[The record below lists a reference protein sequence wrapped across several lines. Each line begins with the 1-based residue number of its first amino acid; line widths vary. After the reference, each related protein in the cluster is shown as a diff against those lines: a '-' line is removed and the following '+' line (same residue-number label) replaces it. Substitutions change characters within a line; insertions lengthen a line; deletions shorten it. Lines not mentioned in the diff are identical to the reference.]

1 MKWEKDLR
9 LPFSCLLIDLC
20 REAQQKEERMLKDK
34 ILVADDEKSM
44 REFLDIMLKKEGYKV
59 ALASNGEEVLKLIE
73 KDIFDLALV
82 DIRMPKLDGI
92 SALKRIKSF
101 SPETI
106 VIIITAYASA
116 DTAIK
121 AMKEGAYDY
130 ITKPF
135 KIEEI
140 KLIIKNAL
148 EKKQLQTEN
157 ILLKQVVRDRYHF
170 ENIIGQSSKM
180 LELYDLMEK
189 VAPTKTNILITGES
203 GTGKELVA
211 KAIHYNSP
219 RKDKPFVT
227 LNCGAIPESLIES
240 ELFGHMKGAF
250 TDAITTK
257 KGLFEVADEGTI
269 FLDEISELPLMMQVK
284 LLRVL
289 QDKEFKRVGGTEDIR
304 VDVRIISATNKDL
317 EVAVREKQ
325 FREDLFY
332 RLNVIQIKLPTLRER
347 KEDIAALTKHFL
359 KRYAEDLGKPITGI
373 SPEAL
378 RILVQYDYP
387 GNVRELQNIIE
398 RAVALETAQ
407 ELTPQNLTSYLDDQL
422 PQKKGA
428 LHLDLPSEGIDLE
441 KVVEDLER
449 TLLLKALDRTKG
461 IKKKAADLL
470 HINFRSMRY
479 RLEKYG
485 LNDTEES

>member
-1 MKWEKDLR
+1 L
-9 LPFSCLLIDLC
+9 
-20 REAQQKEERMLKDK
+20 LKDK

-59 ALASNGEEVLKLIE
+59 TLASNGEEVMKLIE

-82 DIRMPKLDGI
+82 DIRMPREDGI
-92 SALKRIKSF
+92 SVLKKIKSI
-101 SPETI
+101 SPETVVI
-106 VIIITAYASA
+106 VITAYASA

-135 KIEEI
+135 KIDEI
-140 KLIIKNAL
+140 KLIIQNAL
-148 EKKQLQTEN
+148 EKKHLQKEN
-157 ILLKQVVRDRYHF
+157 LLLKQVVRDRYHF

-180 LELYDLMEK
+180 LELYDLLEK

-240 ELFGHMKGAF
+240 ELFGHMRGAF
-250 TDAITTK
+250 TDAISTK

-289 QDKEFKRVGGTEDIR
+289 QDREFKRVGGTEDIR

-317 EVAVREKQ
+317 EGAVREKQ

-332 RLNVIQIKLPTLRER
+332 RLNVIQIRIPSLRER
-347 KEDIAALTKHFL
+347 KEDIPSLTGHFL
-359 KRYAEDLGKPITGI
+359 KKYSEELGKQISQV

-378 RILVQYDYP
+378 RTLVQYDYP

-398 RAVALETAQ
+398 RAVALETSQ
-407 ELTPQNLTSYLDDQL
+407 ELTVQNLSSYIEEQL
-422 PQKKGA
+422 PIKKRP
-428 LHLDLPSEGIDLE
+428 LDLEIPSEGVDLE
-441 KVVEDLER
+441 KIVEDVER

-461 IKKKAADLL
+461 IKKKAAELL

-485 LNDTEES
+485 LNHSDES

>member
-1 MKWEKDLR
+1 
-9 LPFSCLLIDLC
+9 
-20 REAQQKEERMLKDK
+20 
-34 ILVADDEKSM
+34 M

-59 ALASNGEEVLKLIE
+59 SLASNGEEVLKLID
-73 KDIFDLALV
+73 KDLFDLILL
-82 DIRMPKLDGI
+82 DIRLPRLDGI
-92 SALKRIKSF
+92 GVLKKIKTA

-106 VIIITAYASA
+106 VIMITAYASA

-135 KIEEI
+135 KVDEI

-148 EKKQLQTEN
+148 EKKNLQKEN
-157 ILLKQVVRDRYHF
+157 LLLKQVVRDRYRF
-170 ENIIGQSSKM
+170 GSIIGQSSKM
-180 LELYDLMEK
+180 LALYDLLEK
-189 VAPTKTNILITGES
+189 IAPTKTNILITGES
-203 GTGKELVA
+203 GTGKELAA
-211 KAIHYNSP
+211 KAVHYNSS

-250 TDAITTK
+250 TDAIATK
-257 KGLFEVADEGTI
+257 KGLFEMADEGTI
-269 FLDEISELPLMMQVK
+269 FLDEISELPLLMQVK

-289 QDKEFKRVGGTEDIR
+289 QDKEFKRVGGTDDIR

-317 EVAVREKQ
+317 EEAVKEKR

-332 RLNVIQIKLPTLRER
+332 RLNVIQVKMPPLRDR
-347 KEDIAALTKHFL
+347 KEDIPILASHFL
-359 KRYAEDLGKPITGI
+359 KKYSEELNKNIFKV

-378 RILVQYDYP
+378 TMLLNYGYP

-398 RAVALETAQ
+398 RAVALGNGN
-407 ELTPQNLTSYLDDQL
+407 ELTPQHLSSYLDEQIQTKRSAID
-422 PQKKGA
+422 
-428 LHLDLPSEGIDLE
+428 LDIPPDGIDLE
-441 KVVEDLER
+441 KVIEEIER
-449 TLLLKALDRTKG
+449 ALLLKALDRTKG
-461 IKKKAADLL
+461 IKKKAAELL
-470 HINFRSMRY
+470 RINFRSMRY

-485 LNDTEES
+485 LDHDGIE

>member
-1 MKWEKDLR
+1 MIKDR
-9 LPFSCLLIDLC
+9 
-20 REAQQKEERMLKDK
+20 
-34 ILVADDEKSM
+34 ILVADDEQSM

-59 ALASNGEEVLKLIE
+59 SLASNGEEVVKLM
-73 KDIFDLALV
+73 DNDLFDLVLL

-92 SALKRIKSF
+92 SALKKIKVIA
-101 SPETI
+101 PETI
-106 VIIITAYASA
+106 VIMITAYASA

-135 KIEEI
+135 KVEEI

-148 EKKQLQTEN
+148 EKKNLQKEN
-157 ILLKQVVRDRYHF
+157 ILLKQVVRDRFHF
-170 ENIIGQSSKM
+170 GNIIGQSSKM
-180 LELYDLMEK
+180 VSLYDLLEK
-189 VAPTKTNILITGES
+189 VSPTKTNILIAGES

-219 RKDKPFVT
+219 RKEKPFVT
-227 LNCGAIPESLIES
+227 LNCGAIPETLIES

-250 TDAITTK
+250 TDAIAMK
-257 KGLFEVADEGTI
+257 KGLFEVADEGTL
-269 FLDEISELPLMMQVK
+269 FLDEISELPLLMQVK

-289 QDKEFKRVGGTEDIR
+289 QDREFKRVGGTEDIR

-317 EVAVREKQ
+317 EEGVKGKR

-332 RLNVIQIKLPTLRER
+332 RLNVIQIKLPSLRER
-347 KEDIAALTKHFL
+347 KEDIPLLADHFL
-359 KRYAEDLGKPITGI
+359 KKYSGELSKNISRI

-378 RILVQYDYP
+378 QILLKYEYP

-398 RAVALETAQ
+398 RAVALESSQ
-407 ELTPQNLTSYLDDQL
+407 ELTANNLNSYLSESPL
-422 PQKKGA
+422 LKKGSI
-428 LHLDLPSEGIDLE
+428 DIEIPNEGIDLE
-441 KVVEDLER
+441 KMVEDLER
-449 TLLLKALDRTKG
+449 TLLLKALDKTKG
-461 IKKKAADLL
+461 IKKRAAELL

-485 LNDTEES
+485 LNHGVDSQSD

>member
-1 MKWEKDLR
+1 MKGNGM
-9 LPFSCLLIDLC
+9 F
-20 REAQQKEERMLKDK
+20 KDK
-34 ILVADDEKSM
+34 ILVADDEQSM

-59 ALASNGEEVLKLIE
+59 SLASNGEEVLKLAE
-73 KDIFDLALV
+73 KDIFDLILM

-92 SALKRIKSF
+92 AVLKKIKAL

-106 VIIITAYASA
+106 VVMITAYAST

-130 ITKPF
+130 VTKPF
-135 KIEEI
+135 KVDEI
-140 KLIIKNAL
+140 KLIIRNAL
-148 EKKQLQTEN
+148 EKKNLQKEN

-170 ENIIGQSSKM
+170 DNILGQSPKM
-180 LELYDLMEK
+180 LALYDLLEK
-189 VAPTKTNILITGES
+189 VGPTKTNILIAGES

-227 LNCGAIPESLIES
+227 LNCGAIPEPLIES

-250 TDAITTK
+250 TDAIATK
-257 KGLFEVADEGTI
+257 KGLFEMADEGTI
-269 FLDEISELPLMMQVK
+269 FLDEISELPLLMQVK

-304 VDVRIISATNKDL
+304 VDVRIMSATNKDL
-317 EVAVREKQ
+317 EEAVREKR

-332 RLNVIQIKLPTLRER
+332 RLNVIQIKLPPLRDR
-347 KEDIAALTKHFL
+347 REDIPLLVMHFL
-359 KRYAEDLGKPITGI
+359 KRYSEELNKNITGI
-373 SPEAL
+373 SPETL
-378 RILVQYDYP
+378 RVLLNYDFP

-398 RAVALETAQ
+398 RAVALESTQ
-407 ELTPQNLTSYLDDQL
+407 ELTSQNLSSYLDQQPSL
-422 PQKKGA
+422 KKRSID
-428 LHLDLPSEGIDLE
+428 LDIPNEGLDLE
-441 KVVEDLER
+441 KVVEELER
-449 TLLLKALDRTKG
+449 NLLVKALDRTKG
-461 IKKKAADLL
+461 IKKKAAELL
-470 HINFRSMRY
+470 RIKFRSMRY

-485 LNDTEES
+485 LNQGPDS

>member
-1 MKWEKDLR
+1 
-9 LPFSCLLIDLC
+9 
-20 REAQQKEERMLKDK
+20 MLKDK
-34 ILVADDEKSM
+34 ILVADDEQSM

-59 ALASNGEEVLKLIE
+59 SLASNGEEVVKLI
-73 KDIFDLALV
+73 DNDLFDLVLL

-92 SALKRIKSF
+92 SALKKIKAIT
-101 SPETI
+101 PETI
-106 VIIITAYASA
+106 VIMITAYASA

-135 KIEEI
+135 KVEEI

-148 EKKQLQTEN
+148 EKINLQKEN

-170 ENIIGQSSKM
+170 GNIIGQSPKM
-180 LELYDLMEK
+180 VALYDLLEK
-189 VAPTKTNILITGES
+189 VSPTKTNILIAGES

-219 RKDKPFVT
+219 RKEKPFVT
-227 LNCGAIPESLIES
+227 LNCGAIPEALIES

-250 TDAITTK
+250 TDAIATK

-269 FLDEISELPLMMQVK
+269 FLDEISELPLLMQVK

-317 EVAVREKQ
+317 EGAVKEKV

-332 RLNVIQIKLPTLRER
+332 RLNVIQIKLPPLRER
-347 KEDIAALTKHFL
+347 KEDIPILANHFL
-359 KRYAEDLGKPITGI
+359 KKYSEELNKNISKI
-373 SPEAL
+373 SPETIQ
-378 RILVQYDYP
+378 ILLHYEYP

-398 RAVALETAQ
+398 RAVALEGSQ
-407 ELTPQNLTSYLDDQL
+407 ELTAVNLNSYLSEQPL
-422 PQKKGA
+422 LKKGSM
-428 LHLDLPSEGIDLE
+428 DIEIPNEGIDLE
-441 KVVEDLER
+441 KMVEDLER
-449 TLLLKALDRTKG
+449 TLLVKALDKTKG
-461 IKKKAADLL
+461 IKKKAAELL

-485 LNDTEES
+485 LNHGVDYQPD

>member
-1 MKWEKDLR
+1 
-9 LPFSCLLIDLC
+9 
-20 REAQQKEERMLKDK
+20 MLKDK
-34 ILVADDEKSM
+34 ILVADDEQSM
-44 REFLDIMLKKEGYKV
+44 REFLEIMFKKEGYHV
-59 ALASNGEEVLKLIE
+59 SLASNGEEVLKLAE
-73 KDIFDLALV
+73 KEIFDLVLL
-82 DIRMPKLDGI
+82 DIRMPRLDGI
-92 SALKRIKSF
+92 SALKKIKAL

-106 VIIITAYASA
+106 VIMITAYASA

-135 KIEEI
+135 KLDEI

-148 EKKQLQTEN
+148 EKKNLQREN

-170 ENIIGQSSKM
+170 DNIIGQSSKM
-180 LELYDLMEK
+180 IVLYELLEK

-227 LNCGAIPESLIES
+227 LNCGAIPEALIES

-250 TDAITTK
+250 TDAIATK
-257 KGLFEVADEGTI
+257 KGLFELADEGTI
-269 FLDEISELPLMMQVK
+269 FLDEISELPLLMQVK

-289 QDKEFKRVGGTEDIR
+289 QDREFKRVGGTEDIR

-317 EVAVREKQ
+317 EEGVREKR

-332 RLNVIQIKLPTLRER
+332 RLNVIQIKIPPLREKR
-347 KEDIAALTKHFL
+347 EDIPLLTTHFL
-359 KRYAEDLGKPITGI
+359 KKYSEELNKNISGI

-378 RILVQYDYP
+378 RILLGYDYP

-398 RAVALETAQ
+398 RAVALEITQ
-407 ELTPQNLTSYLDDQL
+407 ELSAQNLSSYLDEQL
-422 PQKKGA
+422 PMKKRP
-428 LHLDLPSEGIDLE
+428 LDLEIPNEGIDLE

-449 TLLLKALDRTKG
+449 MLLLKALEKTKG

-470 HINFRSMRY
+470 RINFRSMRY

-485 LNDTEES
+485 LNHEADS

>member
-1 MKWEKDLR
+1 
-9 LPFSCLLIDLC
+9 
-20 REAQQKEERMLKDK
+20 MLKDK

-59 ALASNGEEVLKLIE
+59 TLASNGEEVMKLIE

-82 DIRMPKLDGI
+82 DIRMPRQDGI
-92 SALKRIKSF
+92 SVLKRIKSI
-101 SPETI
+101 SPETVVI
-106 VIIITAYASA
+106 VITAYASA

-135 KIEEI
+135 KIDEI
-140 KLIIKNAL
+140 KLIIQNAL
-148 EKKQLQTEN
+148 EKKHLQKEN
-157 ILLKQVVRDRYHF
+157 LLLKQVVRDRYHF

-180 LELYDLMEK
+180 LELYDLLEK

-240 ELFGHMKGAF
+240 ELFGHMRGAF
-250 TDAITTK
+250 TDAISTK

-289 QDKEFKRVGGTEDIR
+289 QDREFKRVGGTEDIR
-304 VDVRIISATNKDL
+304 VDVRILSATNKDL
-317 EVAVREKQ
+317 EGAVREKQ

-332 RLNVIQIKLPTLRER
+332 RLNVIQIRIPSLRER
-347 KEDIAALTKHFL
+347 KEDIPLLTSHFL
-359 KRYAEDLGKPITGI
+359 KRYSEELGKQISQI

-378 RILVQYDYP
+378 RVLVQYDYP

-398 RAVALETAQ
+398 RAMALETSQ
-407 ELTPQNLTSYLDDQL
+407 ELTAQNLSSYIEEQL
-422 PQKKGA
+422 PIKKRP
-428 LHLDLPSEGIDLE
+428 LDLEIPSEGVDLE
-441 KVVEDLER
+441 KIVEDVER

-461 IKKKAADLL
+461 IKKKAAEVL

-485 LNDTEES
+485 LNHSDEP

>member
-1 MKWEKDLR
+1 
-9 LPFSCLLIDLC
+9 
-20 REAQQKEERMLKDK
+20 MLKDK
-34 ILVADDEKSM
+34 ILVADDEQSM

-59 ALASNGEEVLKLIE
+59 SLASNGEEVIKLIE
-73 KDIFDLALV
+73 KDIFDLVLM
-82 DIRMPKLDGI
+82 DIRMPRLDGI
-92 SALKRIKSF
+92 STLKKIKAI

-106 VIIITAYASA
+106 VIMITAYASA

-135 KIEEI
+135 KVEEI

-148 EKKQLQTEN
+148 EKKNLQKEN

-180 LELYDLMEK
+180 LDLYKLLEK

-219 RKDKPFVT
+219 RKEKPFVT

-250 TDAITTK
+250 TDAIATK

-269 FLDEISELPLMMQVK
+269 FLDEISELPLLMQVK

-289 QDKEFKRVGGTEDIR
+289 QDREFKRVGGTEDIR

-317 EVAVREKQ
+317 EEAVREKR

-332 RLNVIQIKLPTLRER
+332 RLNVIQIKLPPLRER
-347 KEDIAALTKHFL
+347 REDIPLLAMHFL
-359 KRYAEDLGKPITGI
+359 KKYSEELNKNILTI

-378 RILVQYDYP
+378 RILLNYDYP

-398 RAVALETAQ
+398 RAVALES
-407 ELTPQNLTSYLDDQL
+407 PKN
-422 PQKKGA
+422 
-428 LHLDLPSEGIDLE
+428 
-441 KVVEDLER
+441 
-449 TLLLKALDRTKG
+449 
-461 IKKKAADLL
+461 
-470 HINFRSMRY
+470 
-479 RLEKYG
+479 
-485 LNDTEES
+485 

>member
-1 MKWEKDLR
+1 M
-9 LPFSCLLIDLC
+9 I
-20 REAQQKEERMLKDK
+20 KDK
-34 ILVADDEKSM
+34 ILVADDEQSM

-59 ALASNGEEVLKLIE
+59 SLASNGEEVVKLIE
-73 KDIFDLALV
+73 NDLFDLVLL
-82 DIRMPKLDGI
+82 DIRMPKVDGI
-92 SALKRIKSF
+92 SALKKIKAN

-106 VIIITAYASA
+106 VIMITAYASA
-116 DTAIK
+116 DTAIR

-135 KIEEI
+135 KVEEI

-148 EKKQLQTEN
+148 EKKNLQKEN
-157 ILLKQVVRDRYHF
+157 ILLKQVVRDRFHF
-170 ENIIGQSSKM
+170 GNIIGQSSKM
-180 LELYDLMEK
+180 VALYDLLEK
-189 VAPTKTNILITGES
+189 VSPTKTNILIGGES

-219 RKDKPFVT
+219 RKEKPFVT

-250 TDAITTK
+250 TDAIATK

-269 FLDEISELPLMMQVK
+269 FLDEISELPLLMQVK

-317 EVAVREKQ
+317 EEAVKGKR
-325 FREDLFY
+325 FREDLYY
-332 RLNVIQIKLPTLRER
+332 RLNVIQIKLPPLRDR
-347 KEDIAALTKHFL
+347 KEDIQILAGHFL
-359 KRYAEDLGKPITGI
+359 RKYSEELNKNILKI

-378 RILVQYDYP
+378 QILLDYEYP

-398 RAVALETAQ
+398 RAVALEGSQ
-407 ELTPQNLTSYLDDQL
+407 ELTAHHLNSYLNGQPL
-422 PQKKGA
+422 LKKGPI
-428 LHLDLPSEGIDLE
+428 DIEIPNEGIDLE
-441 KVVEDLER
+441 KMVEDLER
-449 TLLLKALDRTKG
+449 TLLVKALDRTKG
-461 IKKKAADLL
+461 IKKKAAELL

-485 LNDTEES
+485 LNHGLDSELG

>member
-1 MKWEKDLR
+1 M
-9 LPFSCLLIDLC
+9 I
-20 REAQQKEERMLKDK
+20 KDK
-34 ILVADDEKSM
+34 ILVADDEQSM

-59 ALASNGEEVLKLIE
+59 SLASNGEEVTKLVE
-73 KDIFDLALV
+73 NDLFDLVLL

-92 SALKRIKSF
+92 SALKKIRTNA
-101 SPETI
+101 PETI
-106 VIIITAYASA
+106 VIMITAYASA

-135 KIEEI
+135 KVEEI

-148 EKKQLQTEN
+148 EKKNLQKEN
-157 ILLKQVVRDRYHF
+157 ILLKQAVRDRFHF
-170 ENIIGQSSKM
+170 GNIIGQSPKM
-180 LELYDLMEK
+180 VALYDLLEK
-189 VAPTKTNILITGES
+189 VSPTKTNILITGES

-219 RKDKPFVT
+219 RKEKPFVT

-250 TDAITTK
+250 TDAIATK

-269 FLDEISELPLMMQVK
+269 FLDEISELPLLMQVK

-304 VDVRIISATNKDL
+304 VDVRIIAATNKEL
-317 EVAVREKQ
+317 EEAVKEKH

-332 RLNVIQIKLPTLRER
+332 RLNVIQIKLPPLRDR
-347 KEDIAALTKHFL
+347 REDIQILANHFL
-359 KRYAEDLGKPITGI
+359 KKYSQELSKNILKI

-378 RILVQYDYP
+378 QILLNYEYP

-398 RAVALETAQ
+398 RAVALESSPDLTAH
-407 ELTPQNLTSYLDDQL
+407 NLSSYLSEQPL
-422 PQKKGA
+422 LRKGPI
-428 LHLDLPSEGIDLE
+428 DIEIPNEGIDLE
-441 KVVEDLER
+441 KMVEDLER
-449 TLLLKALDRTKG
+449 TLLLKALDKTKG
-461 IKKKAADLL
+461 IKKKAAELL

-485 LNDTEES
+485 LNHGSDSELA

>member
-1 MKWEKDLR
+1 M
-9 LPFSCLLIDLC
+9 I
-20 REAQQKEERMLKDK
+20 KDK
-34 ILVADDEKSM
+34 ILVADDEQSM

-59 ALASNGEEVLKLIE
+59 SLASNGEEVVKLI
-73 KDIFDLALV
+73 DNDLFDLVLM

-92 SALKRIKSF
+92 SALKKIKSIA
-101 SPETI
+101 PETV
-106 VIIITAYASA
+106 VIMITAYASA

-135 KIEEI
+135 KVEEI
-140 KLIIKNAL
+140 KLIINNAL
-148 EKKQLQTEN
+148 EKKNLQKEN
-157 ILLKQVVRDRYHF
+157 ILLKRVVRDRYHF
-170 ENIIGQSSKM
+170 GNIIGQSSKM
-180 LELYDLMEK
+180 VALYDLLEK
-189 VAPTKTNILITGES
+189 VSPTKTNILITGES

-211 KAIHYNSP
+211 KAIHYNSV
-219 RKDKPFVT
+219 RKEKPFVT
-227 LNCGAIPESLIES
+227 LNCGAIPEPLIES

-250 TDAITTK
+250 TDAIATK

-269 FLDEISELPLMMQVK
+269 FLDEISELPLLMQVK

-317 EVAVREKQ
+317 EEAVKEKH

-332 RLNVIQIKLPTLRER
+332 RLNVIQIKLPPLRDR
-347 KEDIAALTKHFL
+347 KEDIPILAGHFL
-359 KRYAEDLGKPITGI
+359 KKYSEELNKNILKT

-378 RILVQYDYP
+378 QILLNYEYP

-398 RAVALETAQ
+398 RAVALESSQ
-407 ELTPQNLTSYLDDQL
+407 ELTVHNLSSYLSEQPL
-422 PQKKGA
+422 LRKGPI
-428 LHLDLPSEGIDLE
+428 DIEIPNEGIDLE
-441 KVVEDLER
+441 KMVGDLER
-449 TLLLKALDRTKG
+449 TLLLKALDKTKG
-461 IKKKAADLL
+461 IKKKAAELL

-485 LNDTEES
+485 LNHGADSELG

>member
-1 MKWEKDLR
+1 L
-9 LPFSCLLIDLC
+9 
-20 REAQQKEERMLKDK
+20 LKDK

-59 ALASNGEEVLKLIE
+59 TLASNGEEVMKLIE

-82 DIRMPKLDGI
+82 DIRMPREDGI
-92 SALKRIKSF
+92 SVLKKIKSI
-101 SPETI
+101 SPETVVI
-106 VIIITAYASA
+106 VITAYASA
-116 DTAIK
+116 DTANK

-135 KIEEI
+135 KIDEI
-140 KLIIKNAL
+140 KLIIQNAL
-148 EKKQLQTEN
+148 EKKHLQKEN
-157 ILLKQVVRDRYHF
+157 LLLKQVVRDRYHF

-180 LELYDLMEK
+180 LELYDLLEK

-240 ELFGHMKGAF
+240 ELFGHMRGAF
-250 TDAITTK
+250 TDAISTK

-289 QDKEFKRVGGTEDIR
+289 QDREFKRVGGTEDIR

-317 EVAVREKQ
+317 EGAVREKQ

-332 RLNVIQIKLPTLRER
+332 RLNVIQIRIPSLRER
-347 KEDIAALTKHFL
+347 KEDIPSLTGHFL
-359 KRYAEDLGKPITGI
+359 KKYSEELGKQI
-373 SPEAL
+373 SQVSSEAL
-378 RILVQYDYP
+378 RTLVQYDYP

-398 RAVALETAQ
+398 RAVALETSQ
-407 ELTPQNLTSYLDDQL
+407 ELTVQNLSSYIEEQL
-422 PQKKGA
+422 PIKKRP
-428 LHLDLPSEGIDLE
+428 LDLEIPSEGVDLE
-441 KVVEDLER
+441 KIVEDVER

-461 IKKKAADLL
+461 IKKKAAELL

-485 LNDTEES
+485 LNHSDES

>member
-1 MKWEKDLR
+1 
-9 LPFSCLLIDLC
+9 
-20 REAQQKEERMLKDK
+20 MLKDK
-34 ILVADDEKSM
+34 ILVADDEQSM

-59 ALASNGEEVLKLIE
+59 SLASNGEEVIKLIE
-73 KDIFDLALV
+73 KDIFDLVLM
-82 DIRMPKLDGI
+82 DIRMPRLDGI
-92 SALKRIKSF
+92 AALKKIKTV

-106 VIIITAYASA
+106 VIMITAYASA

-135 KIEEI
+135 KVEEI

-148 EKKQLQTEN
+148 EKKNLQKEN
-157 ILLKQVVRDRYHF
+157 VLLKQVVRDRYHF
-170 ENIIGQSSKM
+170 ENIIGQSPKM
-180 LELYDLMEK
+180 SALYDLLEK

-211 KAIHYNSP
+211 KAIHFNSP
-219 RKDKPFVT
+219 RKEKPFVT
-227 LNCGAIPESLIES
+227 LNCGAIPETLIES

-250 TDAITTK
+250 TDAIATK

-269 FLDEISELPLMMQVK
+269 FLDEISEVPLLMQVK

-304 VDVRIISATNKDL
+304 VDVRIITATNKDL
-317 EVAVREKQ
+317 EEEVKEKQ

-332 RLNVIQIKLPTLRER
+332 RLNVIQIKLPSLRER
-347 KEDIAALTKHFL
+347 REDIPLLADHFL
-359 KRYAEDLGKPITGI
+359 KKYSEELNKNIIKI
-373 SPEAL
+373 SSEAL
-378 RILVQYDYP
+378 RILLNYEYP

-398 RAVALETAQ
+398 RAVALETSQ
-407 ELTPQNLTSYLDDQL
+407 ELTGQNLSSYLDEQPSL
-422 PQKKGA
+422 KKGSM
-428 LHLDLPSEGIDLE
+428 DLEIPTEGIDLE
-441 KVVEDLER
+441 KMVEDLER

-461 IKKKAADLL
+461 IKKKAAELL

-485 LNDTEES
+485 LNQGADT

>member
-1 MKWEKDLR
+1 M
-9 LPFSCLLIDLC
+9 I
-20 REAQQKEERMLKDK
+20 KDK
-34 ILVADDEKSM
+34 ILVADDEQSM

-59 ALASNGEEVLKLIE
+59 SLASNGEEVAKLV
-73 KDIFDLALV
+73 DNDLFDLVLL

-92 SALKRIKSF
+92 SALKKIKSNA
-101 SPETI
+101 PETI
-106 VIIITAYASA
+106 VIMITAYASA

-135 KIEEI
+135 KVEEI

-148 EKKQLQTEN
+148 EKKNLQKEN
-157 ILLKQVVRDRYHF
+157 ILLKQVVRDRFHF
-170 ENIIGQSSKM
+170 GNIIGQSPKM
-180 LELYDLMEK
+180 VALYDLLEK
-189 VAPTKTNILITGES
+189 VSPTKTNILITGES

-211 KAIHYNSP
+211 KAMHYNSP
-219 RKDKPFVT
+219 RKEKPFVT

-250 TDAITTK
+250 TDAIATK

-269 FLDEISELPLMMQVK
+269 FLDEISELPLLMQVK

-289 QDKEFKRVGGTEDIR
+289 QDREFKRVGGTEDIR
-304 VDVRIISATNKDL
+304 VDVRIIAATNKDL
-317 EVAVREKQ
+317 EEAVKEKR

-332 RLNVIQIKLPTLRER
+332 RLNVIQIKLPPLRDR
-347 KEDIAALTKHFL
+347 KEDIQPLANHFL
-359 KRYAEDLGKPITGI
+359 KKYSQELSKAISKI

-378 RILVQYDYP
+378 QILLNYEYP

-398 RAVALETAQ
+398 RAVALEGSE
-407 ELTPQNLTSYLDDQL
+407 ELTPHNLSSYLSEQPL
-422 PQKKGA
+422 LKKGPI
-428 LHLDLPSEGIDLE
+428 DIEIPSEGIDLE
-441 KVVEDLER
+441 KMVEDLER
-449 TLLLKALDRTKG
+449 SLLLKALDRTKG
-461 IKKKAADLL
+461 IKKKAAELL

-485 LNDTEES
+485 LNHGVDSELS

>member
-1 MKWEKDLR
+1 M
-9 LPFSCLLIDLC
+9 I
-20 REAQQKEERMLKDK
+20 KDK
-34 ILVADDEKSM
+34 ILVADDEQSM

-59 ALASNGEEVLKLIE
+59 SLASNGEEVAKLVE
-73 KDIFDLALV
+73 NDLFDLVLL

-92 SALKRIKSF
+92 SALKKIKANT
-101 SPETI
+101 PETI
-106 VIIITAYASA
+106 VIMITAYASA

-135 KIEEI
+135 KVDEI

-148 EKKQLQTEN
+148 EKKNLQKEN
-157 ILLKQVVRDRYHF
+157 ILLKQAVRDRFHF
-170 ENIIGQSSKM
+170 GNIIGQSPKM
-180 LELYDLMEK
+180 VALYDLLEK
-189 VAPTKTNILITGES
+189 VSPTKTNILVTGES

-219 RKDKPFVT
+219 RKEKPFVT

-250 TDAITTK
+250 TDAIATK

-269 FLDEISELPLMMQVK
+269 FLDEISELPLLMQVK

-289 QDKEFKRVGGTEDIR
+289 QDREFKRVGGTEDIR
-304 VDVRIISATNKDL
+304 VDVRIIAATNKEL
-317 EVAVREKQ
+317 EEAVKEKH

-332 RLNVIQIKLPTLRER
+332 RLNVIQIKLPPLRDR
-347 KEDIAALTKHFL
+347 REDIQTLANHFL
-359 KRYAEDLGKPITGI
+359 KKYSQELSKNILKI

-378 RILVQYDYP
+378 QILLNYEYP

-398 RAVALETAQ
+398 RAVALESSSDLTAH
-407 ELTPQNLTSYLDDQL
+407 NLSSYLSEQPL
-422 PQKKGA
+422 LRKGPI
-428 LHLDLPSEGIDLE
+428 DIEIPNDGIDLE
-441 KVVEDLER
+441 KMVEDLER
-449 TLLLKALDRTKG
+449 TLLLKALDKTKG
-461 IKKKAADLL
+461 IKKKAAELL

-485 LNDTEES
+485 LNHGSDSELA